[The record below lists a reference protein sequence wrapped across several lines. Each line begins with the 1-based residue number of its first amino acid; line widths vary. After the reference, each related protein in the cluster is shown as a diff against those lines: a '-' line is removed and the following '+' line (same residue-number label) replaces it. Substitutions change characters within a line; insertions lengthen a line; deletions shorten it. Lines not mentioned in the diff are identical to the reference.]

1 MSTLSRIKNRLIAKV
16 ITRYPSVAQR
26 FITAYEPW
34 ESGEAIPW
42 SPPQKPLSESTLAL
56 VTTSGVHHSA
66 QEPFDMQDEEGD
78 PTFRVIDGATVNN
91 DYKITHDYYDHSD
104 AEKDLN
110 IIFPLNRLE
119 ELEAEGI
126 IGQLSKTHYSFMGHI
141 DGRHIATLI
150 GTAAQQVVERLKQGQ
165 VDVVLLTPA

>member
-1 MSTLSRIKNRLIAKV
+1 MSITSRFKNRLIAKV
-16 ITRYPSVAQR
+16 ITRYPSLAQR

-42 SPPQKPLSESTLAL
+42 TPPTKPLSDCKLAV
-56 VTTSGVHHSA
+56 VTTSGVHHGA
-66 QEPFDMQDEEGD
+66 QEPFDMQDSDGD
-78 PTFRVIDGATVNN
+78 PSFRAIDGTTIGSN
-91 DYKITHDYYDHSD
+91 YKITHDYYDHSD

-110 IIFPLNRLE
+110 IILPLDRLQ
-119 ELEAEGI
+119 ELQQEGV
-126 IGQLSKTHYSFMGHI
+126 IGSLSDTHYSFMGHI

-150 GTAAQQVVERLKQGQ
+150 GKAAQQVVERLKQDQ